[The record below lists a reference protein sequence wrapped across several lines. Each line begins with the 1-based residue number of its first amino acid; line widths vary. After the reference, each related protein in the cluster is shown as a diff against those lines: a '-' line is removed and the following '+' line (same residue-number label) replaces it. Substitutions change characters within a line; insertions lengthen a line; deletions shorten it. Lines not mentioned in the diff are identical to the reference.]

1 MDKNLQRYA
10 PPFVAD
16 EYSAEDRYL
25 IEPFFSNLDQ
35 SVYLALIPDPELV
48 GALMSR
54 ASRATGDLRTIF
66 LSDYIKPMLHPVFD
80 KEKDTEETWQEKLD
94 QASEMQAF
102 IDFLHAHPF
111 SKIFANKRA
120 RDFYTKWLAQYGDD
134 SIAQMTGMHLVFANI
149 SQITIKHFEDQRIG
163 IAPIEQSTRYVAYD
177 TKVADHYRYY
187 SDPDLDNDTSLEGSY
202 LFEEFEAANDLLFE
216 TYSELMPKLTS
227 WLAEKYPE
235 ATPKDVKT
243 KAFDSLRGLLPMGTQ
258 SQVAFYGNAQAF
270 EHLVNRG
277 QEHPLGEIRWAANR
291 VREELS
297 QRTPSLFRR
306 VNDDS
311 EKSVHYQ
318 KYLAGKTERLR
329 DESQEVSELIIASK
343 LNEDQLAVKII
354 DCDPI
359 EKAITAMIFS
369 TADYHES
376 WNDTYAQ
383 VLKMDEAQ
391 RDKIITKYLSGRE
404 VKWMKVGRAFE
415 MCYVTIE
422 IVMNIGAWRDLH
434 RHRML
439 TQMRQSFT
447 CHHGY
452 DIPQVLIDSNLDN
465 SYGAALDT
473 MSEVR
478 AKIAKRNGNLA
489 QYATCLAHRVRFIQ
503 HKNLRECFWE
513 GELRT
518 IQEGHPD
525 YRKVEQLIFKKL
537 EQHYPLITKHFLVNM
552 NDYDFA
558 RRGEAK
564 KIETKLQKLNLL
576 KD

>member
-1 MDKNLQRYA
+1 MDENLQRYA

-16 EYSAEDRYL
+16 EYSAKERYL

-66 LSDYIKPMLHPVFD
+66 LRDYIKPMLHPVFD
-80 KEKDTEETWQEKLD
+80 KEKDTEATWQEKLD
-94 QASEMQAF
+94 QASEMWAF
-102 IDFLHAHPF
+102 IDFLHVHPF

-163 IAPIEQSTRYVAYD
+163 LAPIEQSTRYVPYD
-177 TKVADHYRYY
+177 TKVAGRYRYY
-187 SDPDLDNDTSLEGSY
+187 TDPDLDNDTSLEGSY
-202 LFEEFEAANDLLFE
+202 LFEEFEAANELLFE
-216 TYSELMPKLTS
+216 TYSELIPQLKS
-227 WLAEKYPE
+227 WLTEKYPE
-235 ATPKDVKT
+235 VKANDIEK

-270 EHLVNRG
+270 EHLINRG

-311 EKSVHYQ
+311 ENSVHYQ

-329 DESQEVSELIIASK
+329 HESLEITDMIMTSGASEDRS
-343 LNEDQLAVKII
+343 EVKII
-354 DCDPI
+354 DHDPI
-359 EKAITAMIFS
+359 EKIITAMIYS

-376 WNDTYAQ
+376 WQDTYQQ
-383 VLKMDEAQ
+383 VLAMNEKQ
-391 RDKIITKYLSGRE
+391 RDIIITKYLSGRNE
-404 VKWMKVGRAFE
+404 RWMKVGRAFE
-415 MCYVTIE
+415 MSYVTIE
-422 IVMNIGAWRDLH
+422 IMMNIGAWRDLH

-439 TQMRQSFT
+439 TQIKQSFS
-447 CHHGY
+447 CYHSY
-452 DIPQVLIDSNLDN
+452 DTPAVLMESGLGQP
-465 SYGAALDT
+465 YREALNT
-473 MSEVR
+473 MSHVF
-478 AKIAKRNGNLA
+478 AKIAQRDENIA
-489 QYATCLAHRVRFIQ
+489 QYATCLSHRMRFVQ
-503 HKNLRECFWE
+503 HKNIRECFWE

-518 IQEGHPD
+518 TQACHPD
-525 YRKVEQLIFKKL
+525 YRKIEQLIFKEL
-537 EQHYPLITKHFLVNM
+537 EKIYPLITKHSLVDM

-564 KIETKLQKLNLL
+564 KIEAKLQKLNSI
-576 KD
+576 

>member
-1 MDKNLQRYA
+1 MDENLQRYA

-16 EYSAEDRYL
+16 EYSAKDRYL

-35 SVYLALIPDPELV
+35 SVYLAVIPDPELV

-66 LSDYIKPMLHPVFD
+66 LRDYIKPMLHPVFD
-80 KEKDTEETWQEKLD
+80 KEKDTKATWQEKLD

-102 IDFLHAHPF
+102 IDFLHRHPF
-111 SKIFANKRA
+111 RKIFANKRA

-163 IAPIEQSTRYVAYD
+163 LAPIEQSTRYVPYD
-177 TKVADHYRYY
+177 TKVAGRYRYY
-187 SDPDLDNDTSLEGSY
+187 TDPDLDNDTSLE
-202 LFEEFEAANDLLFE
+202 EFEAANELLFE
-216 TYSELMPKLTS
+216 TYSELITPLKS
-227 WLAEKYPE
+227 WLTEKYPE
-235 ATPKDVKT
+235 VKASDIEK

-270 EHLVNRG
+270 EHLINRG
-277 QEHPLGEIRWAANR
+277 QEHSLGEIRWAAAR
-291 VREELS
+291 AREELS

-311 EKSVHYQ
+311 DKSVHYQ

-329 DESQEVSELIIASK
+329 DESQEVSELIIASELK
-343 LNEDQLAVKII
+343 EDRLAVKII

-359 EKAITAMIFS
+359 EKAITAMIFN

-376 WNDTYAQ
+376 WDDTYAQ
-383 VLKMDEAQ
+383 VLEMDETQ

-439 TQMRQSFT
+439 TQMRQSFS

-452 DIPQVLIDSNLDN
+452 DIPQVLVDSNLDS

-473 MSEVR
+473 MSKVFK
-478 AKIAKRNGNLA
+478 KIAKRNGNLA
-489 QYATCLAHRVRFIQ
+489 QYATCLAHRMRFVQ

-518 IQEGHPD
+518 IPAGHPD

-537 EQHYPLITKHFLVNM
+537 EQLYPLITKHFLVDM